1 MKKKSLLS
9 LLLLFSMVFTLLT
22 VPASALDDPGLECRN
37 AILVDATH
45 DDVLYDK
52 GAYEKAYPASLT
64 KIMTALLVVEA
75 IDRGDITADT
85 PVTAGETTLQGLTGN
100 FSTAGVKPGNTLTVE
115 QLLYCL
121 MLPSANEAAN
131 ILAVAVDG
139 SIEDFVAHMNRRAGT
154 LGCKNTHFMNPH
166 GMHNPDHYTTAYD
179 LSLITDAALD
189 HELFRTVIGTPSYT
203 IPANDTHGEIHFFN
217 TNGLISNLYYSGYVY
232 DKCIGGKTGSTD
244 EAGRCLMSV
253 AVKGDDTF
261 ISVVL
266 GSGPIPNPDGSLRQ
280 GQFSESIKLFKWGFE
295 NFRRVDITQDAEPV
309 ANVAVTLSRTAHE
322 VAVRP
327 SGTITRTIPKDVDL
341 EKMDKEISL
350 FAPSVDAPVEVN
362 QVLGTMKLSYEGEV
376 YGTLDLVAVESV
388 ERSELLYIKAQ
399 FLNFIRQYWA
409 IMLLAVVAVTALV
422 LVLKFVVFNKNRR
435 YGSHRT
441 RARGNYRGF
450 RHR

>member
-1 MKKKSLLS
+1 MKKKSVLS
-9 LLLLFSMVFTLLT
+9 ILLLFSMMFTLLAT
-22 VPASALDDPGLECRN
+22 PAAALEDPGLQCRN

-75 IDRGDITADT
+75 IDRGEITADT
-85 PVTAGETTLQGLTGN
+85 AVTAGDTALQGLSGN

-139 SIEDFVAHMNRRAGT
+139 SIEEFVAHMNRRAGT

-166 GMHNPDHYTTAYD
+166 GLHNEQHYTTAYD
-179 LSLITDAALD
+179 LALITDAALE
-189 HELFRTVIGTPSYT
+189 HELFRTVIDTPSYT

-253 AVKGDDTF
+253 SQKGDDTY
-261 ISVVL
+261 ISVIL
-266 GSGPIPNPDGSLRQ
+266 GSGPIPGPNGDLIQ
-280 GQFSESIKLFKWGFE
+280 GQFSESIKLFNWGFD
-295 NFRRVDITQDAEPV
+295 NFRRVEITQDSEPV
-309 ANVAVTLSRTAHE
+309 AAVPVALSRTAKE
-322 VAVRP
+322 VLVRP
-327 SGTITRTIPKDVDL
+327 SGSITRTIPKDVDL
-341 EKMDKEISL
+341 DKMEKEISL
-350 FAPSVDAPVEVN
+350 FHGVEAPVQAN
-362 QVLGTMKLSYEGEV
+362 QVLGTMKLSYEGQV
-376 YGTLDLVAVESV
+376 YGTIDLVAVEAV
-388 ERSELLYIKAQ
+388 ERSELLYQKEQ
-399 FLNFIRQYWA
+399 FLNFMKEYWKIIILVAAA
-409 IMLLAVVAVTALV
+409 IVVVV
-422 LVLKFVVFNKNRR
+422 LILRFVVFSKKRR
-435 YGSHRT
+435 YGSR
-441 RARGNYRGF
+441 RSRVRGNYRGF
-450 RHR
+450 HHR

>member
-1 MKKKSLLS
+1 MKKKSLIS
-9 LLLLFSMVFTLLT
+9 IFLLFSMMFTLLAT
-22 VPASALDDPGLECRN
+22 PASALEDPGLQCRN

-75 IDRGDITADT
+75 IDRGDLATDT
-85 PVTAGETTLQGLTGN
+85 PVTAGDTALQGLSGN

-154 LGCKNTHFMNPH
+154 LGCKSTHFMNPH
-166 GMHNPDHYTTAYD
+166 GLHNEQHYTTAYD
-179 LSLITDAALD
+179 LSLITDAALEHD
-189 HELFRTVIGTPSYT
+189 LFRTVIGTPSYK

-253 AVKGDDTF
+253 SVKGDDTY
-261 ISVVL
+261 ISVIL
-266 GSGPIPNPDGSLRQ
+266 GSGPIPGPNGNLIQ
-280 GQFSESIKLFKWGFE
+280 GQFSESIKLFNWGFD
-295 NFRRVDITQDAEPV
+295 NFRRVEITQDAEPV
-309 ANVAVTLSRTAHE
+309 ATVAVNLSRTAKE
-322 VAVRP
+322 VMVRP
-327 SGTITRTIPKDVDL
+327 SGTITRTIPKDVELDKL
-341 EKMDKEISL
+341 EKEISL
-350 FAPSVDAPVEVN
+350 FAPSVDAPVEAN
-362 QVLGTMKLSYEGEV
+362 QVLGTMKLSYEGQV
-376 YGTLDLVAVESV
+376 YGTIDLVAVEAV
-388 ERSELLYIKAQ
+388 ERSELLYQKEQ
-399 FLNFIRQYWA
+399 FLNFIKEYWKVMVLIVA
-409 IMLLAVVAVTALV
+409 AVVVLV
-422 LVLKFVVFNKNRR
+422 LVLKFVVFNKKRR
-435 YGSHRT
+435 YGSR
-441 RARGNYRGF
+441 RRVRGNYRGF
-450 RHR
+450 HHR

>member
-9 LLLLFSMVFTLLT
+9 IFLLLSMMFTLLAT
-22 VPASALDDPGLECRN
+22 PASALEDPGLQCRN
-37 AILVDATH
+37 AILMDANH
-45 DDVLYDK
+45 DNEVLYEK
-52 GAYEKAYPASLT
+52 GAYDKAYPASLT

-75 IDRGDITADT
+75 VDRGEITADT
-85 PVTAGETTLQGLTGN
+85 AVTAGDTALQGLSGN

-166 GMHNPDHYTTAYD
+166 GLHNEQHYTTAYD
-179 LSLITDAALD
+179 LALITDAALEHD
-189 HELFRTVIGTPSYT
+189 LFRTVIKTPSYT

-253 AVKGDDTF
+253 SEKGEDTY
-261 ISVVL
+261 ISVIL
-266 GSGPIPNPDGSLRQ
+266 GSGPIPGPNGDLIQ
-280 GQFSESIKLFKWGFE
+280 GQFSESIKLFNWGFD
-295 NFRRVDITQDAEPV
+295 NFRRVEITQDSEPV
-309 ANVAVTLSRTAHE
+309 ASVPVALSRTAKE
-322 VAVRP
+322 VMVRP

-341 EKMDKEISL
+341 DKMEKEISL
-350 FAPSVDAPVEVN
+350 FQDVQAPIKAN
-362 QVLGTMKLSYEGEV
+362 QLLGTMKLSYEGKV
-376 YGTLDLVAVESV
+376 YGTIDLVAVEAV
-388 ERSELLYIKAQ
+388 ERSELLYQKEQ
-399 FLNFIRQYWA
+399 FLNFVKEYWK
-409 IMLLAVVAVTALV
+409 IMVAVVAAVVVLV
-422 LVLKFVVFNKNRR
+422 LVLRFVVFNKKRR
-435 YGSHRT
+435 YGSR
-441 RARGNYRGF
+441 RRVRGNYRGF